1 MVVFDSSDQSR
12 ISCLL
17 SLTSDSHRPVV
28 VLRASTLRIHISLL
42 FHWHL
47 RLGMVAGLALLLLLL
62 LFGVTFRQKILNNV
76 LEEETTRHLETARVL
91 VTHNFTQVS
100 QVKVEITLP
109 KFSTQHACFFPV
121 MVARNPSSLRWKNQ
135 TSMTKLE
142 ETTVTNSLNS
152 TLSSETGKIKTKP
165 FGAQRRDD
173 AFGS

>member
-28 VLRASTLRIHISLL
+28 VLRASTLRINISLL

-47 RLGMVAGLALLLLLL
+47 RLGMVAGLAILLLLL

-109 KFSTQHACFFPV
+109 KFST
-121 MVARNPSSLRWKNQ
+121 
-135 TSMTKLE
+135 
-142 ETTVTNSLNS
+142 S
-152 TLSSETGKIKTKP
+152 TRVLLSGY
-165 FGAQRRDD
+165 GR
-173 AFGS
+173 